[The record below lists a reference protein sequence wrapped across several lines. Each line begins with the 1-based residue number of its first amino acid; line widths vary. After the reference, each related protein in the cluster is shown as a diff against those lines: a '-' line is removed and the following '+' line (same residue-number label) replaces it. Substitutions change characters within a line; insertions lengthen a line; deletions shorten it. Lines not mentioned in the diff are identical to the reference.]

1 VKEAEAGHRPPI
13 GLRTVALFEFA
24 KGLLVFGAGVAV
36 LALLHKDVQAEAE
49 ALLHHLR
56 IDPAL
61 HYSQLF
67 IEEASKVTE
76 KRIWLGSCL
85 AMVYA
90 AIRFVEAYGLWKA
103 RPWAEW
109 FAVISA
115 GLYIPFE
122 IYHFCRRP
130 TLPKAALFAVNAGIV
145 IYLARLLLANHRRK
159 KAALPPLD
167 HLEPHVRK

>member
-1 VKEAEAGHRPPI
+1 M
-13 GLRTVALFEFA
+13 ALFEFA
-24 KGLLVFGAGVAV
+24 KGFLVFAAGVAV
-36 LALLHKDVQAEAE
+36 LALLHTNVQANAE
-49 ALLHHLR
+49 ALLHYLR

-61 HYSQLF
+61 RYSQLF

-103 RPWAEW
+103 LPWAEW

-122 IYHFCRRP
+122 IYHFIRKP
-130 TLPKAALFAVNAGIV
+130 TLPKSIVFAVNVGIV
-145 IYLARLLLANHRRK
+145 IYLALLLVANHRRK

-167 HLEPHVRK
+167 HLERHRRK